1 VLVVRLGLLGSTTE
15 EFSHRVLRLHG
26 PKRDIVPMYKRKN
39 ESHAL
44 QKERISILPE
54 QYSACVGE
62 NQVWTTWAFCCD
74 QKTCPR
80 CPPEAQK
87 GRVRFI
93 LTFSG
98 R

>member
-1 VLVVRLGLLGSTTE
+1 MSVVRLGLLGPTRE
-15 EFSHRVLRLHG
+15 EFSHRVLQLRG

-44 QKERISILPE
+44 SKERIGILPE
-54 QYSACVGE
+54 QYSARVGE
-62 NQVWTTWAFCCD
+62 NWVWTTWAFCCD

-80 CPPEAQK
+80 CPQEAQK
-87 GRVRFI
+87 VRLRFI